1 MKLLN
6 FYTDASLDTH
16 LGAIVNGRVFD
27 LTRTFPADSRFSS
40 VPALLRAGKD
50 SINSAQLR
58 IAEASTLATAYT
70 TVDQIEY
77 APLVDDRCRIF
88 CVGLNYA
95 DHAAENNLPPPES
108 PIFFAKLASVAIGH
122 NQPIP
127 LPAISQQVDYEAE
140 LAFVVGS
147 RAKRVPVEEA
157 GRYIAGFTIMND
169 ISARD
174 LQFQD
179 KQWFR
184 GKNCDGFAPI
194 GPWLT
199 TTEDVSDP
207 DDLAITLRLNGM
219 VRQNSNTKQLV
230 FKPAQLLSFLSQT
243 LTLEAG
249 DVISTGTPGGI
260 GYYANPKVFLKDGD
274 VVEVEV
280 EAIGVLRNTLTKQR
294 EMEDISGKERI
305 G

>member
-1 MKLLN
+1 MKLSN
-6 FYTDASLDTH
+6 FYTHSSSDLH
-16 LGAIVNGRVFD
+16 LGALITGRVVD
-27 LTRTFPADSRFSS
+27 LTEAFPGDRSFGS
-40 VPALLRAGKD
+40 VSALLRAGKD
-50 SINSAQLR
+50 SIRRAQQR
-58 IAEASTLATAYT
+58 IAEHSSGTGARITP
-70 TVDQIEY
+70 DQIGY

-108 PIFFAKLASVAIGH
+108 PIFFAKLAAVAAGH

-140 LAFVVGS
+140 FAFVVGS
-147 RAKRVPVEEA
+147 PAKRVSVEEA
-157 GRYIAGFTIMND
+157 GKYIAGFTIMND
-169 ISARD
+169 VSARD

-199 TTEDVSDP
+199 TADEISIP
-207 DDLAITLRLNGM
+207 DNLAITLRLNGQ
-219 VRQNSNTKQLV
+219 VRQSSNTKQLV

-243 LTLEAG
+243 LTLEPG

-260 GYYANPKVFLKDGD
+260 GYYANPKVFLKHGD

-280 EAIGVLRNTLTKQR
+280 EGLGVLRNTVTSEEAINHSSDKGR
-294 EMEDISGKERI
+294 R
-305 G
+305 

>member
-6 FYTDASLDTH
+6 FYIHSSSETH
-16 LGAIVNGRVFD
+16 LGAVIDGRVVD
-27 LTRTFPADSRFSS
+27 LTGTFPADSRYRS
-40 VPALLRAGKD
+40 VSALLRAGKD
-50 SINSAQLR
+50 SIARARQRL
-58 IAEASTLATAYT
+58 AEDSSKATAFVT
-70 TVDQIEY
+70 ADEIEY

-108 PIFFAKLASVAIGH
+108 PIFFAKLAAVAVGH

-140 LAFVVGS
+140 FAFVVGS
-147 RAKRVPVEEA
+147 HAKRVSVEDA
-157 GRYIAGFTIMND
+157 GKYIAGFTIMND
-169 ISARD
+169 VSARD
-174 LQFQD
+174 LQSQD

-199 TTEDVSDP
+199 TTDEVSNP
-207 DDLAITLRLNGM
+207 DNLAITLRLNGK
-219 VRQNSNTKQLV
+219 VRQSSNTKQLV
-230 FKPAQLLSFLSQT
+230 FKPAQLLSFLTQT

-280 EAIGVLRNTLTKQR
+280 EGIGLLRNTVTKTEGDR
-294 EMEDISGKERI
+294 G
-305 G
+305 